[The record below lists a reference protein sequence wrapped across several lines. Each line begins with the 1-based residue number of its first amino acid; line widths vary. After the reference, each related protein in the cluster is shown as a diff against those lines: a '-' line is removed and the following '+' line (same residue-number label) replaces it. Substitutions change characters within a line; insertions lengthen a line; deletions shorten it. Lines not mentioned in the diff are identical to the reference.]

1 VSNGNGNGNGIDPLD
16 KRPREPVV
24 IVDPDGHLVS
34 VGGATV
40 REQTEHVTRLQ
51 SEWAQRQ
58 GLASFMDNFN
68 GLIDTLLTNHW
79 TFLDAYSDRK
89 WPGQDTQPA
98 GWPARLKDPDPTTL
112 VQAVAWVKRQMDVV
126 DQREEILR
134 TQLSFVTFAQTR
146 EVQLIRLL
154 LKVCGEQIE
163 RDPTLVP
170 PGLRGAM

>member
-58 GLASFMDNFN
+58 GS
-68 GLIDTLLTNHW
+68 T
-79 TFLDAYSDRK
+79 
-89 WPGQDTQPA
+89 
-98 GWPARLKDPDPTTL
+98 
-112 VQAVAWVKRQMDVV
+112 
-126 DQREEILR
+126 
-134 TQLSFVTFAQTR
+134 
-146 EVQLIRLL
+146 
-154 LKVCGEQIE
+154 
-163 RDPTLVP
+163 
-170 PGLRGAM
+170 